1 MPAAVFDAANATI
14 RIRIPRA
21 VRPAGEGRKAMLFA
35 GVLAALLLAVPL
47 ALDRDEASSW
57 PMLLLPALLLALAF
71 VGTDWVPLP

>member
-1 MPAAVFDAANATI
+1 
-14 RIRIPRA
+14 
-21 VRPAGEGRKAMLFA
+21 MLFA

-57 PMLLLPALLLALAF
+57 GLLLLPALLLALAF